1 MLKKPESNAELNVDS
16 QTELFNP
23 EAVLP
28 APALPPPGRHPFPTR
43 PRFLPSNLQYVSGP
57 EPIVADSCIVAL
69 DMLEFQ
75 QSGAFQCTDDGAAA

>member
-23 EAVLP
+23 EAVSP
-28 APALPPPGRHPFPTR
+28 APAPPPAGRHPFPTR
-43 PRFLPSNLQYVSGP
+43 PRILPSNLQYASDP

-69 DMLEFQ
+69 DMLEFE
-75 QSGAFQCTDDGAAA
+75 QSGAFQYADDGATA